1 MGRPGTSAEAFFRHN
16 ALRGEYGPGDI
27 EDLVRERMDLARE
40 FQAHHI
46 QRERPNGTT
55 LDIRGVP
62 LPGGG
67 WIAIYSDVTEQRRSE
82 LALLQSHTD
91 LEKKILERTGELG
104 DQNSRQNCRAPR

>member
-1 MGRPGTSAEAFFRHN
+1 
-16 ALRGEYGPGDI
+16 
-27 EDLVRERMDLARE
+27 MDLARE

-91 LEKKILERTGELG
+91 LEQKILERTGALG
-104 DQNSRQNCRAPR
+104 DKNRRLDVVLETISHGLTLSDTHTIGIASCKGQGVQT